1 VDGLLPG
8 DDQAGRMIRAEK
20 CIWLENRPG
29 LHHIWPGADGRLS
42 PIITAAC
49 TNPKAERK
57 SVVPVSKVFAAD
69 GFGLSVHKTAAQTTR
84 DVIFTRDM
92 RRRVA
97 SADVAVANWKV
108 IG

>member
-1 VDGLLPG
+1 
-8 DDQAGRMIRAEK
+8 
-20 CIWLENRPG
+20 
-29 LHHIWPGADGRLS
+29 LHHIYPGADDRLS

-49 TNPKAERK
+49 TNPKAEPK
-57 SVVPVSKVFAAD
+57 SVVPVFKVFAAV

-97 SADVAVANWKV
+97 AADAAVANWKV

>member
-1 VDGLLPG
+1 L
-8 DDQAGRMIRAEK
+8 
-20 CIWLENRPG
+20 
-29 LHHIWPGADGRLS
+29 

-49 TNPKAERK
+49 TNPKAEPK
-57 SVVPVSKVFAAD
+57 SVVPVSKVVAAD
-69 GFGLSVHKTAAQTTR
+69 GFGLSVQKTAAQTTR

-97 SADVAVANWKV
+97 SGHAVVANWKV